1 MTSSVRTGDDPT
13 EAVLSE
19 SALSVHGACDYVVNV
34 ATGCR
39 HGCAFCYVP
48 STPPVRARQDM
59 IREGTGT
66 DAPRED
72 WGDYVLYRD
81 DLPARLDA
89 HLDRKRTWTETDR
102 GRGIVGVSFSTDP
115 YMDDR
120 AAAIATGVV
129 RVLADHQKHV
139 RVLTRNP
146 TRALRDLDVFRD
158 AGEYVTIGTSI
169 PSVDAETV
177 RALEPRAPDPASRLD
192 ALQSF
197 ADAGVQVYALASPS
211 YPDLDEAGLRAL
223 LERIAIVDPAV
234 VFHEPFNARSARM
247 EATLEAARDRGT
259 PSLASAFERLTDA
272 DGWIEYALGH
282 SRKVQAIAADLDL
295 PVHLCPHWHLVQAT
309 DGETEAWFRAWRN
322 RRPPEPFAGG
332 SPPDTS
338 PPAPPGPES

>member
-1 MTSSVRTGDDPT
+1 MPPTVRTGDDPT

-19 SALSVHGACDYVVNV
+19 SALSVHGVCDYVVNV

-59 IREGTGT
+59 IRDSMGV
-66 DAPRED
+66 DAPQED
-72 WGDYVLYRD
+72 WGEYVLYRE
-81 DLPARLDA
+81 DLPERLDA
-89 HLDRKRTWTETDR
+89 HLDRKRTWTETER

-158 AGEYVTIGTSI
+158 AGEYVTVGTSI
-169 PSVDAETV
+169 PSLDAEAV
-177 RALEPRAPDPASRLD
+177 RALEPRAPDPTSRLD
-192 ALQSF
+192 ALGSF
-197 ADAGVQVYALASPS
+197 ADAGVPVYALASPT
-211 YPDLDEAGLRAL
+211 YPHLDEAGLRDL
-223 LERIAIVDPAV
+223 LERIAAIDPAV

-247 EATLEAARDRGT
+247 GATLQAARDRGT

-272 DGWIEYALGH
+272 DAWIEYALDH
-282 SRKVQAIAADLDL
+282 SRQVQAIAADLDL
-295 PVHLCPHWHLVQAT
+295 PIHLCPHWHLVQAT
-309 DGETEAWFRAWRN
+309 DGETKAWFRAWRE

-332 SPPDTS
+332 SPPETP
-338 PPAPPGPES
+338 PPAPPEP

>member
-1 MTSSVRTGDDPT
+1 MSPTVRTGDDPT

-19 SALSVHGACDYVVNV
+19 SALSVHGVCDYVVNV

-59 IREGTGT
+59 IRDRVGV

-89 HLDRKRTWTETDR
+89 HLDRKRTWTDTDR

-120 AAAIATGVV
+120 AAAIATEVV

-169 PSVDAETV
+169 PSLDAESV

-197 ADAGVQVYALASPS
+197 ADAGVQVYALASPT

-223 LERIAIVDPAV
+223 LERIAAVDPAV
-234 VFHEPFNARSARM
+234 VFHEPFNARSARV
-247 EATLEAARDRGT
+247 EATLEAVRDLGSQ
-259 PSLASAFERLTDA
+259 PLASAFERLTDTDA
-272 DGWIEYALGH
+272 WIEYALDH
-282 SRKVQAIAADLDL
+282 SRQVQAIAADLDL
-295 PVHLCPHWHLVQAT
+295 PIHLCPHWHLVQAT
-309 DGETEAWFRAWRN
+309 DGETEAWFRAWRE

-332 SPPDTS
+332 SPPETP
-338 PPAPPGPES
+338 PPAPPEP